1 MEGNQSSEELYFIK
15 RKNKIMQ
22 KMCEDKAKDY
32 LAKTLNKAL
41 KLSSN
46 KDHPHY

>member
-1 MEGNQSSEELYFIK
+1 ML
-15 RKNKIMQ
+15 KI
-22 KMCEDKAKDY
+22 CEDKAQDY

-46 KDHPHY
+46 KDHPHYWLQSLETIQLQ